1 MELHD
6 WTKEFREVER
16 VEDIPAEMQR
26 IVEKW
31 TTIKY
36 FFTGMMALCLALA
49 APLAFVTNKAPV
61 QGAMALLMFSALA
74 SLIGLAGARLR
85 ADIRLATLRLRLEWH
100 RNITAELR
108 KSEAED
114 L

>member
-16 VEDIPAEMQR
+16 VEEIPAEMQR

-36 FFTGMMALCLALA
+36 AFTGMMVLCLVLM
-49 APLAFVTNKAPV
+49 LPV
-61 QGAMALLMFSALA
+61 SYLNPHVMGLLGYGALA
-74 SLIGLAGARLR
+74 SMIGLAGARLR
-85 ADIRLATLRLRLEWH
+85 ADIRLATLQLRLEWR
-100 RNITAELR
+100 RNIDAELR
-108 KSEAED
+108 KSQAED